1 MAPIAPI
8 APPVVS
14 SSVALDAAL
23 LGCDDACTRRL
34 FRELDDSDPAL
45 ADHGAGVAAVAVAVG
60 RRMLFGPDRLEAL
73 CRAALLHDLG
83 KCLVPRKLLGK
94 PGALSA
100 AERRVV
106 EGHAGVGS
114 LLLVQEGLLSEAS
127 IVRHH
132 HERWDGGGYPDRLRG
147 REIPLESR
155 IILVADTFD
164 AMTSDRPYR
173 VALSREAALEE
184 IRRAAGSQLDPACA
198 ALALDVLG
206 AAR

>member
-1 MAPIAPI
+1 MAPIASI

-23 LGCDDACTRRL
+23 LGCDDARTRRL
-34 FRELDDSDPAL
+34 VRELEEHDPAL
-45 ADHGAGVAAVAVAVG
+45 ADHGAGVAALAVSVG
-60 RRMLFGPDRLEAL
+60 RRLLFGPDRLETL
-73 CRAALLHDLG
+73 CRAALLHDFG
-83 KCLVPRKLLGK
+83 KCLVPRALLRK
-94 PGALSA
+94 PCTLSA

-132 HERWDGGGYPDRLRG
+132 HERWDGAGYPDRLRG
-147 REIPLESR
+147 AEIPLESR
-155 IILVADTFD
+155 IILVADAFD

-184 IRRAAGSQLDPACA
+184 LRRGAGSQLDPACVA
-198 ALALDVLG
+198 VALDVLR

>member
-1 MAPIAPI
+1 MAPIASI

-14 SSVALDAAL
+14 SSAALDAAL
-23 LGCDDACTRRL
+23 LGCDDACTGRL
-34 FRELDDSDPAL
+34 VRQLDESDPAL
-45 ADHGAGVAAVAVAVG
+45 ADHGAGVAAVAVAMG
-60 RRMLFGPDRLEAL
+60 RRMLLGAGRLETL

-83 KCLVPRKLLGK
+83 KCLVPRALLVK

-132 HERWDGGGYPDRLRG
+132 HERWDGAGYPDRLRG

-173 VALSREAALEE
+173 VALSREVALEE
-184 IRRAAGSQLDPACA
+184 IRRAAGSQLDPDCVAV
-198 ALALDVLG
+198 ALDVLR

>member
-1 MAPIAPI
+1 MAPIASI
-8 APPVVS
+8 APPAVS
-14 SSVALDAAL
+14 SSAALDAAL

-34 FRELDDSDPAL
+34 LRSLDESDPAL

-60 RRMLFGPDRLEAL
+60 RRLLFGSDRLETL
-73 CRAALLHDLG
+73 CRAALLHDIG
-83 KCLVPRKLLGK
+83 KSLVPRELLRK
-94 PGALSA
+94 PCSLSA
-100 AERRVV
+100 PERRVV

-132 HERWDGGGYPDRLRG
+132 HERWDGAGYPDRLRG
-147 REIPLESR
+147 WEIPLESR
-155 IILVADTFD
+155 IILVADTYD

-184 IRRAAGSQLDPACA
+184 IRRAAGSQLDPACVA
-198 ALALDVLG
+198 ETLDVLG

>member
-1 MAPIAPI
+1 MAPLASIDPLDV
-8 APPVVS
+8 PS
-14 SSVALDAAL
+14 SAALDAAL

-34 FRELDDSDPAL
+34 ARELDESDPAL
-45 ADHGAGVAAVAVAVG
+45 ADHGAAVAAVAVAVG
-60 RRMLFGPDRLEAL
+60 RRMLFGPDRLETL

-83 KCLVPRKLLGK
+83 KRLVPRELLLK
-94 PGALSA
+94 PCALSA

-114 LLLVQEGLLSEAS
+114 LLLVQEGLLPEAS

-132 HERWDGGGYPDRLRG
+132 HERWDGAGYPDRLRG
-147 REIPLESR
+147 NEIPMESR
-155 IILVADTFD
+155 IVLVADTFD

-184 IRRAAGSQLDPACA
+184 IRRAAGSQLDPACVA
-198 ALALDVLG
+198 VALDVLG

>member
-1 MAPIAPI
+1 MAPLASI
-8 APPVVS
+8 APPVAS
-14 SSVALDAAL
+14 SSSSLDAAL
-23 LGCDDACTRRL
+23 LACDDACTRRL
-34 FRELDDSDPAL
+34 ARELGESDPAL

-60 RRMLFGPDRLEAL
+60 RRLLFGPARLETL
-73 CRAALLHDLG
+73 CRAALLHDFG
-83 KCLVPRKLLGK
+83 KCLVPRELLRK
-94 PGALSA
+94 PGGLSA

-114 LLLVQEGLLSEAS
+114 LLLVEEGLLAEAS

-132 HERWDGGGYPDRLRG
+132 HERWDGSGYPDRLRG

-155 IILVADTFD
+155 IILVADTYD

-173 VALSREAALEE
+173 FALSHEVALEE
-184 IRRAAGSQLDPACA
+184 IRHAAGSQLDPACVA
-198 ALALDVLG
+198 EALEVLG

>member
-1 MAPIAPI
+1 
-8 APPVVS
+8 V
-14 SSVALDAAL
+14 
-23 LGCDDACTRRL
+23 T
-34 FRELDDSDPAL
+34 
-45 ADHGAGVAAVAVAVG
+45 VG
-60 RRMLFGPDRLEAL
+60 RRMLFGPGRLATL

-83 KCLVPRKLLGK
+83 KCLVPRELLRK

-114 LLLVQEGLLSEAS
+114 LLLVQKGLLSEAS

-132 HERWDGGGYPDRLRG
+132 HERWDGAGYPDRLRG

-184 IRRAAGSQLDPACA
+184 IRRAAGSQLDPACVA
-198 ALALDVLG
+198 VALDVLG